1 MIQAETQGRSANSG
15 QKETKPPM
23 SDSAPQNLK
32 NHARLDP
39 PYHLILLTVL
49 VVNLFIALCFA
60 WRDLNYFTEW
70 IVILSIAAF
79 IPTVKLRSYPL
90 KVQDR
95 VIRLEE
101 RLRLQALA
109 PTEWHA
115 QIYRLNEDQL
125 IGLRF
130 ASDDEVVELAKQA
143 LEECLTRKQIKE
155 RIKIWRTDDWRI

>member
-1 MIQAETQGRSANSG
+1 
-15 QKETKPPM
+15 M
-23 SDSAPQNLK
+23 SDAPQGLK

-39 PYHLILLTVL
+39 PFHLITLGLYVANL
-49 VVNLFIALCFA
+49 VFAVISEVRHPDGPSTWYLIVSLFV
-60 WRDLNYFTEW
+60 
-70 IVILSIAAF
+70 IVPILKIR
-79 IPTVKLRSYPL
+79 TYPL

-109 PTEWHA
+109 PPAWHA

-130 ASDDEVVELAKQA
+130 AADDEVVELAKQA
-143 LEECLTRKQIKE
+143 LEHNLSRKQIKE
-155 RIKIWRTDDWRI
+155 RIKNWRPDAWRV